1 LEAKKEM
8 VYVKLENLEKSFGSV
23 VAVDNISLKIEEG
36 EFFTI
41 LGPSG
46 CGKTTTLRMIAG
58 FYKPDKGRI
67 FFNKKLI
74 NRLAPEKRNI
84 GMVFQNYAL
93 WPHMNVFKNVSFGLE
108 MRKVPDNEI
117 KSRVESTLDLVNLGG
132 LGNRTPDQLSG
143 GQQQRVALARALV
156 IEPDVLLLDEP
167 LSNLDAKLRVEMRTE
182 IKKLQKNLGIT
193 TIYVTHDQKEALAVS
208 DRLAVMGLGKI
219 VQVGSPLEIYTKP
232 ANKFVASFIGLINL
246 FHGKISKVN
255 KTNVW
260 IKTNTGLDLE
270 SSSIKNVK
278 KGIKVLVAVR
288 PEHIE
293 VHSQN
298 FPSKKGNL
306 LKGIVEGI
314 EYLGDLSRYSIKTQ
328 NQIINAD
335 QYSPSVEKSFKL
347 GETVKISFEKEH
359 IHLIDIL

>member
-1 LEAKKEM
+1 M
-8 VYVKLENLEKSFGSV
+8 VYVKLENLEKSFGSI
-23 VAVDNISLKIEEG
+23 VAVDNISLKIEES

-58 FYKPDKGRI
+58 FYKPDKGKI
-67 FFNKKLI
+67 YFNKKLI

-93 WPHMNVFKNVSFGLE
+93 WPHMNVFKNVAFGLE
-108 MRKVPDNEI
+108 MRKIPNEKI
-117 KSRVESTLDLVNLGG
+117 KSRVKTALDLVNLGG
-132 LGNRTPDQLSG
+132 LGDRTPDQLSG

-208 DRLAVMGLGKI
+208 DRLAVMGNGKI

-246 FHGKISKVN
+246 FHGKISKIN

-260 IKTNTGLDLE
+260 IKTNEGLDLV
-270 SSSIKNVK
+270 SSSLENVRE
-278 KGIKVLVAVR
+278 GIEVILAVR

-293 VHSQN
+293 VHPQD
-298 FPSKKGNL
+298 FVSKKANIAN
-306 LKGIVEGI
+306 GIVESI
-314 EYLGDLSRYSIKTQ
+314 EYLGDLSRYNVKTQ
-328 NQIINAD
+328 YQLINAD
-335 QYSPSVEKSFKL
+335 QYSPSVEKSFKI
-347 GETVKISFEKEH
+347 GEKVQISFEKEH
-359 IHLIDIL
+359 VHLIDIP

>member
-1 LEAKKEM
+1 LEVKKKM
-8 VYVKLENLEKSFGSV
+8 VYVKLENLKKSFGSII
-23 VAVDNISLKIEEG
+23 AVDNVSLKIEEG

-58 FYKPDKGRI
+58 FYKTDKGKI
-67 FFNKKLI
+67 YFNKKLI

-108 MRKVPDNEI
+108 MRKIPTNEI
-117 KSRVESTLDLVNLGG
+117 KSRVKTALDLVNLGE
-132 LGNRTPDQLSG
+132 LGDRTPDQLSG

-208 DRLAVMGLGKI
+208 DRLAVMGMGKI

-232 ANKFVASFIGLINL
+232 ANKFVANFIGLINL
-246 FHGKISKVN
+246 FHGKISK
-255 KTNVW
+255 
-260 IKTNTGLDLE
+260 ISKTNTWIRTKEGLE
-270 SSSIKNVK
+270 
-278 KGIKVLVAVR
+278 VLVAVR

-293 VHSQN
+293 VHSQDYLSGKTN
-298 FPSKKGNL
+298 I
-306 LKGIVEGI
+306 LKGTVEGI
-314 EYLGDLSRYSIKTQ
+314 EYLGDLSRYNVKTQ
-328 NQIINAD
+328 HQLINAD
-335 QYSPSVEKSFKL
+335 QYSPSIEKSFKM
-347 GETVKISFEKEH
+347 GEKVNISFDKEH
-359 IHLIDIL
+359 VHLIDIL